1 MVLEERRVA
10 TEATLA
16 VYTGKAFAWGRF
28 DCARLAYRQMR
39 ALGHRPKA
47 LPAYRSAVSARTAMR
62 KFGHETLASA
72 LDAMLPRI
80 SPAMAWVG
88 DLVAVEGDVFEA
100 IGIVVGNGRIFCWAE
115 GIEIPVYFQPSSY
128 VGAWRL

>member
-1 MVLEERRVA
+1 MILEERRVA

-16 VYTGKAFAWGRF
+16 VYTGKAFAWGRY
-28 DCARLAYRQMR
+28 DGARLAYRQMR

-47 LPAYRSAVSARTAMR
+47 LPAYRSAVSARTAML

-80 SPAMAWVG
+80 TPATAWVG

-115 GIEIPVYFQPSSY
+115 GVDVPVFFQPNAF